1 MENSASCVKIPARI
15 AGIPIQVC
23 RIPVISPASM
33 PARKAHSIA
42 THTFAPCVIITM
54 HTAPPVAIV
63 PSTVRSARSSTL
75 KVMNTPIA
83 ISPQIK
89 PCSHCTGKCRKAGP
103 RKSSLKFPQTIMLSD
118 KRKNAISIIANFR
131 GIAMITCRFRG
142 LFCSLPFFYAIF
154 SRKRRC
160 ESTSFFCLL
169 FSYHI

>member
-75 KVMNTPIA
+75 NVMNTPIA

-89 PCSHCTGKCRKAGP
+89 PCATAPGSAE
-103 RKSSLKFPQTIMLSD
+103 
-118 KRKNAISIIANFR
+118 
-131 GIAMITCRFRG
+131 
-142 LFCSLPFFYAIF
+142 
-154 SRKRRC
+154 SRPEKKL
-160 ESTSFFCLL
+160 T
-169 FSYHI
+169 